1 MPIRLTLR
9 FRIIS
14 LIALFAIILIAAFTA
29 LLINRQLQVITDNN
43 QTRARIG
50 SFSVKGRFELALLST
65 ARSGNTTDVFQKLI
79 PIVQEGKLVEDMIV
93 ADLKGKIVAAGLS
106 NLKGTTLQDKDL
118 EGVEYARKTYN
129 PKSWSYVRVE
139 PSEVRF
145 YIPITLDDVPQYV
158 TILRYSLGNMQ
169 DAIRQVSKLCIL
181 VAVVVITAVSLL
193 CFLLTRSIL
202 GPIQILNEATQ
213 NIAAGNLTQQVE
225 VTTDDEL
232 GELAET
238 FNNMGQSLVAMRAR
252 AENANPLTKL
262 PGNNMIHEAIEKRI
276 KEKKKFVAVYSD
288 LDNFKAFNDKYG
300 IGAGDQAIKLTAQI
314 MKEAMRKG
322 APGDFLGHEGGDDF
336 IILTTPEKGDA
347 VTEHIC
353 TEFDKRVRQFYSAED
368 KAQGFIMSK
377 DREGNVKQFPIMT
390 ISLAGVGN
398 VVRELTSYAEVTN
411 ICAEV
416 KKKAK
421 MTSKTTGKSSFY
433 LDKRT
438 GSGDHGAET
447 QADPHGHP
455 AEVQPIPVEAH
466 PVESPSAPTQDSPTS
481 AAPADKPQSSPLHPP
496 AEPPAQ
502 ATH

>member
-14 LIALFAIILIAAFTA
+14 LVALFAILIIAAFTA
-29 LLINRQLQVITDNN
+29 LLINRQLQVITENN
-43 QTRARIG
+43 QYRARVG
-50 SFSVKGRFELALLST
+50 TFAAKGAFERTLLST
-65 ARSGNTTDVFQKLI
+65 IRSGDPPDAFQKLI
-79 PIVQEGKLVEDMIV
+79 PILREGQLAEEV
-93 ADLKGKIVAAGLS
+93 AVANLEGKIVAAATAS
-106 NLKGTTLQDKDL
+106 LKGTFLPREEAKNAD
-118 EGVEYARKTYN
+118 YARKTYS
-129 PKSWSYVRVE
+129 PKTWFYARVD
-139 PSEVRF
+139 PGQIRF
-145 YIPITLDDVPQYV
+145 YAPVTIDDVPQYV
-158 TILRYSLGNMQ
+158 AVFRYSLGNMDQ
-169 DAIRQVSKLCIL
+169 AIRQVSKLCIL
-181 VAVVVITAVSLL
+181 VAGLVIVAVGFL
-193 CFLLTRSIL
+193 CFLLTQSLL
-202 GPIQILNEATQ
+202 GPIQELNEATQ
-213 NIAAGNLTQQVE
+213 DIASGNLSQQVD

-238 FNNMGQSLVAMRAR
+238 FNEMTQALVAMKAR

-300 IGAGDQAIKLTAQI
+300 IGAGDQAIKLTAAI

-322 APGDFLGHEGGDDF
+322 AAGDFLGHEGGDDF
-336 IILTTPEKGDA
+336 IILTAPEKTQA
-347 VTEHIC
+347 VTDHVC

-368 KAQGFIMSK
+368 QAQGFIMSK

-421 MTSKTTGKSSFY
+421 MLSKETGKSSLY

-438 GSGDHGAET
+438 GKEPEA
-447 QADPHGHP
+447 GHAAPPPP
-455 AEVQPIPVEAH
+455 AAAAPEAH
-466 PVESPSAPTQDSPTS
+466 
-481 AAPADKPQSSPLHPP
+481 
-496 AEPPAQ
+496 
-502 ATH
+502 